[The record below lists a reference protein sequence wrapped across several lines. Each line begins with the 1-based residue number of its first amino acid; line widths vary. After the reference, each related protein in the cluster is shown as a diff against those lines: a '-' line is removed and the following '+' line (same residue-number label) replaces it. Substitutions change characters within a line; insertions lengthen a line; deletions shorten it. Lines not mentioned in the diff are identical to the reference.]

1 MSATPCEA
9 YIRNRLL
16 QSAQNP
22 LGVHELGILKFSQTA
37 QSARLRE
44 MARDPLGAQVEVHE
58 RAGKRYNTY
67 TLTARGKDMAESE
80 RHIFENMHQAPPSFP
95 SSQVAA

>member
-1 MSATPCEA
+1 MSHIPCEA

-16 QSAQNP
+16 LSAQNP

-44 MARDPLGAQVEVHE
+44 MARDEEGPQVIVHE
-58 RAGKRYNTY
+58 RQGKRYNTY
-67 TLTARGKDMAESE
+67 TLSERGKTMAEAE
-80 RHIFENMHQAPPSFP
+80 RHMFQGTPEPTPFP
-95 SSQVAA
+95 AAQEAA